1 MVEDGLLARAKAPK
15 GMKRKQL
22 CLSPPFLIFTAAY
35 AKDLMPEWRS
45 DESTPVKTYP
55 EVFTEAYPV
64 LGRRNNESTP
74 EHMQRIH
81 CRNEGVMNQ
90 LLSICRGF
98 SYGKEQLSIKT

>member
-45 DESTPVKTYP
+45 DESTP
-55 EVFTEAYPV
+55 
-64 LGRRNNESTP
+64 

-98 SYGKEQLSIKT
+98 SYGKEQLSIKTCKGICGGSSVGKEKQ